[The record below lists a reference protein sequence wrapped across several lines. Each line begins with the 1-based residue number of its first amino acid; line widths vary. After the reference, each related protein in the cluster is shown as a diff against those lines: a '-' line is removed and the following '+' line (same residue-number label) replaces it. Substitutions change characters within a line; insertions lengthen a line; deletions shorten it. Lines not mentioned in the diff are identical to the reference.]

1 MRYICFVQTTI
12 ATAVV
17 DLQWCRSAV
26 QYYTSHTAFH
36 RILMFNSEVQKTK
49 EVWKCNFSKCFKNS
63 FKIFWLIWN
72 SLLICF
78 FCDKYKKSENFLLYQ
93 ILFAAFIDVTLV
105 YDNDRMNLD
114 REILSAY

>member
-1 MRYICFVQTTI
+1 MY
-12 ATAVV
+12 
-17 DLQWCRSAV
+17 
-26 QYYTSHTAFH
+26 
-36 RILMFNSEVQKTK
+36 MFNSEVQKTK

-63 FKIFWLIWN
+63 FKIFLLIWN

-78 FCDKYKKSENFLLYQ
+78 FCDKYKTSENFLLYQ